1 MTKAITIVVK
11 SPIECTD
18 AQFEEWVK
26 FELGYTGGMSIENP
40 LHEHELEA
48 LTVNI
53 ETH

>member
-11 SPIECTD
+11 SPVEGVTD

-26 FELGYTGGMSIENP
+26 YQLGYTGGMSIENP

-48 LTVNI
+48 LTVSVEN
-53 ETH
+53 